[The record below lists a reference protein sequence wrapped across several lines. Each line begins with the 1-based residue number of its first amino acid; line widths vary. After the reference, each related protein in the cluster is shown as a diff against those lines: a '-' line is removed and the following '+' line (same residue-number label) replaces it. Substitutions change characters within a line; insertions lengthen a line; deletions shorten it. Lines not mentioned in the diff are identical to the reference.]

1 MADGRLREDLFY
13 RIGGF
18 AVELPPLRERS
29 DKGRL
34 LDLLLREEAAGATV
48 RLQAGVRER
57 LLAQPWPGNVRQLRT
72 CLRTL
77 VALAVEGRVTLEDVH
92 ELLPASDDQ
101 PVDDP
106 LGVSERQTLLS
117 LIEAEHWH
125 IARVARRLGISRNTL
140 YRKLRQHGITRP
152 G

>member
-1 MADGRLREDLFY
+1 
-13 RIGGF
+13 
-18 AVELPPLRERS
+18 
-29 DKGRL
+29 
-34 LDLLLREEAAGATV
+34 
-48 RLQAGVRER
+48 

-77 VALAVEGRVTLEDVH
+77 VALAVDGRVTLEDVQ
-92 ELLPASDDQ
+92 ELLPVSHDQ
-101 PVDDP
+101 AVDDP

-125 IARVARRLGISRNTL
+125 VARVARRLGISRNTL
-140 YRKLRQHGITRP
+140 YRKLRQHGINRP